1 MVTLPVLL
9 LLMQAGNADAGSLYS
24 KGRYAEAAAAYRDL
38 TRSEPSS
45 VNAWAGL
52 GKSLLQLHNP
62 AAIPSLARAL
72 QLKPGDRELERTLA
86 RAYLEARDVGAAVAL
101 LEPLT
106 GESPKDADALYLLG
120 KAMYQGGFYQRAAQL
135 LRQSMAFGPEAPDAE
150 TMYAV
155 SLAKVGRTAEAE
167 AACRRILAKPSKD
180 WDLDVALTFVEILD
194 QTDRAGQAM
203 SYVDKVLD
211 ERPQNPIA
219 HFWKARLL
227 FQSGRIDDAAK
238 EAEQSVA
245 FASGLPL
252 ARNLLVQIYRRQ
264 GRMREAQREADWL
277 REYHDRLA
285 GDRR

>member
-1 MVTLPVLL
+1 
-9 LLMQAGNADAGSLYS
+9 MQAGNADAVRLYRD
-24 KGRYAEAAAAYRDL
+24 GRYAEAAAAYREL
-38 TRSEPSS
+38 TRSQPTSAD
-45 VNAWAGL
+45 AWAGL

-62 AAIPSLARAL
+62 EAIPSLARAI
-72 QLKPGDRELERTLA
+72 QLKPGDPELERTLA
-86 RAYLEARDVGAAVAL
+86 RSYLEARDLGAAVAL

-106 GESPKDADALYLLG
+106 ERNPKDSEALYLLG
-120 KAMYQGGFYQRAAQL
+120 RAMYQQGFYQRALQL
-135 LRQSMAFGPEAPDAE
+135 IGQSMALGPQIPDAE

-167 AACRRILAKPSKD
+167 AACRRILAKPSKG

-194 QTDRAGQAM
+194 ETDRAGEAM
-203 SYVDKVLD
+203 LYVDKVLN
-211 ERPQNPIA
+211 ERPQDPIA

-227 FQSGRIDDAAK
+227 LQSGRIDDAAK

-245 FASGLPL
+245 VAPGLPL

-285 GDRR
+285 GKGR